1 MKRLF
6 TILFLVV
13 FMQSCAT
20 TYQSAG
26 FTGGFSET
34 QLDENIFRVTFYGN
48 GYTGRERVTDF
59 ALLRSAELTI
69 EHGYKYFVTIDSD
82 SFSKNSSYTTPI
94 RSYTTGSAYSYGRHM
109 SVSAT
114 TTTSG
119 GETYN
124 ISKPGLSNTIICF
137 KEKPEK
143 VISYNAEFIYKNI
156 TQKYGIKELSGRDK
170 GPIAKFEIPSV
181 NQ

>member
-6 TILFLVV
+6 AILFLVI

-34 QLDENIFRVTFYGN
+34 QLDENIFRVTFHGN

-59 ALLRSAELTI
+59 TLLRSAELTL

-82 SFSKNSSYTTPI
+82 SFSKKSLHTTPTT
-94 RSYTTGSAYSYGRHM
+94 SYTTGSAYSYGNYM
-109 SVSAT
+109 SLRAT

-119 GETYN
+119 GQTYHV
-124 ISKPGLSNTIICF
+124 SKPGLSNTIICF

-143 VISYNAEFIYKNI
+143 VISYNAEFIFKNI
-156 TQKYGIKELSGRDK
+156 TRKYDIKM
-170 GPIAKFEIPSV
+170 PSDERLV
-181 NQ
+181 SSN